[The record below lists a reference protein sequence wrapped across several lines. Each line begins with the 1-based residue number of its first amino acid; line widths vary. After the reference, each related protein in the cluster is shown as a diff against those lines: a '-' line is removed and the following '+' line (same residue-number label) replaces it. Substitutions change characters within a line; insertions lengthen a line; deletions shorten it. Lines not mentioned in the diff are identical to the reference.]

1 MVEWYYTDCN
11 ERNYLMNIQ
20 KWIDKNTA
28 DLHGKTVAV
37 TGSTGG
43 LGKELCSHLAS
54 LGASLI
60 LLDRNAERSEAHA
73 VDLRQ
78 RFQDI
83 TVSRIPLDLEDLS
96 SAAAAADALANSAM
110 DVFIHNAGAYSIPRH
125 QCKSGYDNVF
135 QINFATPYYMIRRL
149 LPALRE
155 RRGTV
160 IAVGSIAHNYS
171 KIDETDVDFRTR
183 TAASKVYGNA
193 KRYLM
198 FALHELF
205 REEKDARLAITHP
218 GITFTNITAHYPK
231 LIFAVIKHPMKVI
244 FMKPKKAAL
253 SIVAGV
259 FDNTEYGTWI
269 GPTLF
274 DVWGFPKKK
283 ALTTCSAKERAKIGT
298 IAKDVYKQCVECVGE

>member
-1 MVEWYYTDCN
+1 
-11 ERNYLMNIQ
+11 MNIQ

-73 VDLRQ
+73 ADLRQ
-78 RFQDI
+78 RFPGI

-96 SAAAAADALANSAM
+96 SAAAAVRQLTEREM

-125 QCKSGYDNVF
+125 RCESGYDNVF
-135 QINFATPYYMIRRL
+135 QINFATPYYMIREL
-149 LPALRE
+149 LPALQKRH
-155 RRGTV
+155 GTV
-160 IAVGSIAHNYS
+160 VAVGSIAHNYS

-205 REEKDARLAITHP
+205 REEKAVRLAITHP

-253 SIVAGV
+253 SLLRGL

-269 GPTLF
+269 GPALF
-274 DVWGFPKKK
+274 DVWGFPMKKK
-283 ALTTCSAKERAKIGT
+283 LTTCSAEERAKIGI
-298 IAKDVYKQCVECVGE
+298 IAEDVYGRCVRCVEQSNF